1 MDFVNIHDGDSLTAS
16 TLNPTA
22 LCAENAESTYNSTDN
37 AITIYF
43 ETDGTGQRSGFDF
56 LFVVFST
63 GLLKSIQYG
72 IANVHVDGKCV

>member
-1 MDFVNIHDGDSLTAS
+1 MDFVDIHDGDSVAAT

-22 LCAENAESTYNSTDN
+22 LCAENADGNYTSTNN

-56 LFVVFST
+56 LFVAFST
-63 GLLKSIQYG
+63 GMFNLIHHLYQMAS
-72 IANVHVDGKCV
+72 